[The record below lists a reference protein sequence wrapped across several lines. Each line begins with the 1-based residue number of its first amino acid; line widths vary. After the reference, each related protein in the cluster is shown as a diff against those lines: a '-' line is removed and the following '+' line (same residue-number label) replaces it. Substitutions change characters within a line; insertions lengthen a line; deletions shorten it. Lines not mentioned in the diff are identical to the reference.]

1 MSSKS
6 SASKGLRSLALIS
19 LLVVVGW
26 LVVFPAVTRLGP
38 IRRHIDRLE
47 AARIDPSA
55 MYYTELEM
63 IGDVQQSLANFHRE
77 HPHAL
82 WSGEM
87 STNTLES
94 SHPPMSGET
103 GEHRRAIVP

>member
-6 SASKGLRSLALIS
+6 SSNSGTRSLALVS
-19 LLVVVGW
+19 LLVAIGW
-26 LVVFPAVTRLGP
+26 LVVFPAISRLGP

-63 IGDVQQSLANFHRE
+63 IDDVHRSLAEFHRD
-77 HPHAL
+77 HPRAL

-87 STNTLES
+87 DDDTLES
-94 SHPPMSGET
+94 SSRPDACEAREQPRET
-103 GEHRRAIVP
+103 VP

>member
-6 SASKGLRSLALIS
+6 SSSSGVRSLALVS
-19 LLVVVGW
+19 LLAAIGW
-26 LVVFPAVTRLGP
+26 LVVFPTIARLGP

-63 IGDVQQSLANFHRE
+63 IEDVHQSLADFHRD
-77 HPHAL
+77 HPLAL
-82 WSGEM
+82 WSGEL
-87 STNTLES
+87 NADTLES
-94 SHPPMSGET
+94 SSRPDAGEAR
-103 GEHRRAIVP
+103 EQPRATVP